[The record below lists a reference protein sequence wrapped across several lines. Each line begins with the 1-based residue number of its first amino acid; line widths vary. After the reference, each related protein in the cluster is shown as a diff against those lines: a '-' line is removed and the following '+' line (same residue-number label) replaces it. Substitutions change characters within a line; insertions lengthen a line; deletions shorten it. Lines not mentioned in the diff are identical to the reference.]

1 MAIRRRRSAARSSDA
16 RDDKNVTKAKAI
28 WDDGMLKLHRVVA
41 DSTLGY
47 RLHAAYKLTTWL
59 RGLIPDTACVN

>member
-1 MAIRRRRSAARSSDA
+1 
-16 RDDKNVTKAKAI
+16 
-28 WDDGMLKLHRVVA
+28 MLKLHRVVA